1 MKEFVVD
8 QKLLNKQRETSYLI
22 VLIIILALAIC
33 VLFFKVTYQRVYVV
47 GSSMENTLIGAPN
60 ADPSN
65 SGGDYVYIFDAKPAR
80 GDIVVVNNDGKVI
93 IKRVIA
99 VGGDKIKVE
108 FGKVYLNDKLL
119 EESYVS
125 EENKNYI
132 LKNYP
137 EVTLEKGQI
146 FLLGD
151 NRKNSNDSC
160 NFGPCSVESV
170 VGIVAE
176 WSLSYKNFLT
186 AINTFFEF
194 TVPSWFG
201 IK

>member
-1 MKEFVVD
+1 MREFVVD
-8 QKLLNKQRETSYLI
+8 KKLLNKQKETNYLI
-22 VLIIILALAIC
+22 VLIIFLALTAC
-33 VLFFKVTYQRVYVV
+33 VVFFNSTFQRVYVV

-60 ADPSN
+60 ANPTN
-65 SGGDYVYIFDAKPAR
+65 SGGDYVYIFEAKPAR
-80 GDIVVVNNDGKVI
+80 GDIVVVNNNGKVI

-108 FGKVYLNDKLL
+108 FGKVYLNGKLL
-119 EESYVS
+119 DEPYVS

-132 LKNYP
+132 FKNYS

-146 FLLGD
+146 FVLGD
-151 NRKNSNDSC
+151 NRSNSNDSC
-160 NFGPCSVESV
+160 DFGPCSVNSV

-176 WSLSYKNFLT
+176 WSLTYKSYFT

-194 TVPSWFG
+194 SLPSWFG